1 MYWFNWCHCCCF
13 HRDSCCWWR
22 DAVLKVAA
30 KIDRRPFAFYF
41 HSSFQLFLPL
51 FWKPLSCTFVVT
63 LIVIAETVPNAFR
76 NVYVAL
82 SVKHFH
88 LTTESVVWWI
98 YIVILIYLSIQRIQ
112 NNKERERYLY
122 LFLWFYYTTYV
133 EDVTAGLL
141 APVGFRLAGHLIV
154 DTLLCWASDTLLC
167 PRPHWPAGFQLMEW
181 LGQCLNTTP
190 LKSPHHTN
198 TRGSE
203 NLPKTQ
209 WALQILWSNHL
220 TP

>member
-122 LFLWFYYTTYV
+122 LFLWFYFTTYV
-133 EDVTAGLL
+133 EDVAAGLL
-141 APVGFRLAGHLIV
+141 APVGFRLAGRLIPSSV
-154 DTLLCWASDTLLC
+154 PGPTDQRGSSWWSDLANASI
-167 PRPHWPAGFQLMEW
+167 PPHWRVH
-181 LGQCLNTTP
+181 TT
-190 LKSPHHTN
+190 
-198 TRGSE
+198 
-203 NLPKTQ
+203 
-209 WALQILWSNHL
+209 QILMAQKTSQKPNEHCTSSDL
-220 TP
+220 II